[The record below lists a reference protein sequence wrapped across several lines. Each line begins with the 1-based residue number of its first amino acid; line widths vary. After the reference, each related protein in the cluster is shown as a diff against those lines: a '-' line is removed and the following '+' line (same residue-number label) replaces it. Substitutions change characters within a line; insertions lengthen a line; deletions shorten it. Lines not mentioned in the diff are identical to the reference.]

1 MKVKASTPKH
11 SLRMGAPKHIPTRP
25 WKPESGCSSFSELF
39 NHSFGFE
46 VVEHISLKQGSLLGG
61 VKVQLRM
68 PPSMGGSTAHA
79 GGAGRLLDSAS
90 SVLKG
95 QTDVSEAKV
104 GKNPKSF
111 TVNS

>member
-1 MKVKASTPKH
+1 MKVTASTPKH

-68 PPSMGGSTAHA
+68 PPSMGGSTPHA
-79 GGAGRLLDSAS
+79 GGGAERLLDSAS

-95 QTDVSEAKV
+95 RDRCFRGTQRALQSTL
-104 GKNPKSF
+104 F
-111 TVNS
+111 FF

>member
-1 MKVKASTPKH
+1 
-11 SLRMGAPKHIPTRP
+11 MGAPKHIPTRP